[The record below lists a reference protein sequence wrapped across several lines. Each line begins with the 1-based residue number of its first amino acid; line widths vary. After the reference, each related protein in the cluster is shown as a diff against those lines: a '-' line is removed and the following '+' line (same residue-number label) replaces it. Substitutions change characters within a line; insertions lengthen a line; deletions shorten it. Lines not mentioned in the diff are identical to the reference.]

1 VDGQKPREIA
11 VNVLLRRR
19 NGAFIEHLLD
29 SALAN
34 HQFSSADRSLCQELV
49 FGVVRW
55 QKTLDWLIARK
66 TSNRIQKPLL
76 QELLRLGLYQIFWLD
91 RIPNHAA
98 VNETVE
104 IAKRGGMG
112 PQSGFVNALLRGYL
126 REFES
131 TRQALAELKK
141 KEPFIGYSHPDW
153 LVSRWSERWGLEN
166 TLNLLEWDNRP
177 PRNFARVNTLKIDA
191 GKLIEEWR
199 QENVVYDF
207 VQRDWLEDNLVFE
220 LKSHPPLQ
228 QLTSFQRGLFYVQD
242 PSTLLA
248 VNSLSPKPGERL
260 LDLCA
265 APGGKTTYIGQLV
278 GNSAKIF
285 AHDNHPA
292 RIKILEEN
300 CRRMG
305 ISAEVMEPATVESQ
319 AASSFDRVLVD
330 APCSNTGVIRRRV
343 DVRWRINPAEIER
356 LSKIQISLLR
366 TAYRLLK
373 PGGRLVY
380 STCSLELEE
389 NRNVIERFLNEQK
402 GIRQDSE
409 RELLPFKDQADGAYV
424 AVLKKE

>member
-131 TRQALAELKK
+131 TRKALAELKK
-141 KEPFIGYSHPDW
+141 NEPFIGYSHPDW
-153 LVSRWSERWGLEN
+153 LVSRWSERWGLES
-166 TLNLLEWDNRP
+166 TVSLLEWDNRP

-248 VNSLSPKPGERL
+248 VNLLSPKPGERL

-285 AHDNHPA
+285 AHDNNPA